1 MEAGGLEFVPSGAF
15 TCYDRSLSITGDTMT
30 AYPFEPEAPS
40 RKKDVP
46 ATPGRLWKRI
56 PLDQRTE
63 AAAAFWED
71 EEGVEQQAE
80 ALLAIAAHFKLR
92 LKTARSLP
100 PERKVRYL
108 ASLPGLSDGVA
119 GRVLV
124 SYHLR
129 HRRPMLVS
137 FLDALGIEHDNGVLS
152 GEDLTP
158 PEPARLKEAAA
169 KLRAEHPKADVDLY
183 FQTLLVQD
191 PDTWGGLV
199 PLVED
204 GAEPERSEGGTEGQ
218 PA

>member
-1 MEAGGLEFVPSGAF
+1 
-15 TCYDRSLSITGDTMT
+15 MT

-56 PLDQRTE
+56 PLDRRTE

-71 EEGVEQQAE
+71 EEGAEQQAE
-80 ALLAIAAHFKLR
+80 ALLAIASHFKLR

-100 PERKVRYL
+100 RVRKVRYL
-108 ASLPGLSDGVA
+108 ASLPGLSDAVA

-129 HRRPMLVS
+129 HRRPMLAS
-137 FLDALGIEHDNGVLS
+137 FLDALGIAHDNGVLS
-152 GEDLTP
+152 GDDLTAP
-158 PEPARLKEAAA
+158 DAARLQEAAA
-169 KLRAEHPKADVDLY
+169 KLRAEHPKEDVDLY

-191 PDTWGGLV
+191 PDTWGGLA
-199 PLVED
+199 PLLEEGVEPD
-204 GAEPERSEGGTEGQ
+204 HTEGGAEGQ